1 MIRTGL
7 MEKIMSKTR
16 DTSDFGRA
24 TLEDHGT
31 LADSELEA
39 VAGGFGGGFCT
50 SFLAMTTVGAHTE
63 ATWTPRTYAVQTD
76 LSGSITGARA
86 SLYGWRRP

>member
-1 MIRTGL
+1 
-7 MEKIMSKTR
+7 MER
-16 DTSDFGRA
+16 DETCA
-24 TLEDHGT
+24 ENHGT

-39 VAGGFGGGFCT
+39 VAGGFPT